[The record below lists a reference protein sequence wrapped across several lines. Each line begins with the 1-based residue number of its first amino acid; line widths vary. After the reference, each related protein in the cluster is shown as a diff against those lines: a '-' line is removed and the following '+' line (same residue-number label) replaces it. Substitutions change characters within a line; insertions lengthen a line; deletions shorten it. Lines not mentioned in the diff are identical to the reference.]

1 MSEEKESPDNVTVPE
16 LILVA
21 VGVLLFVIPIFLLK
35 IHPDLVWVQN
45 YLGGGRVLFVWIIG
59 FGALYWI
66 EKYIRKL
73 QGRPDV
79 SFISFDKD

>member
-1 MSEEKESPDNVTVPE
+1 MNERQERPTNVTVPE

-21 VGVLLFVIPIFLLK
+21 VGVLLFAIPIFMLK
-35 IHPDLVWVQN
+35 IHPDIAWVQS
-45 YLGGGRVLFVWIIG
+45 YLGGGRVLLVWIIG
-59 FGALYWI
+59 GGALYWI